1 MYILTIAGKEKKGAY
16 SVVDDNGEKIL
27 YIFEQE
33 DDAIRYS
40 MMLEEDKQYPDMNVI
55 EVDDKVMISTCESHG
70 YNYAVITENDIVVPP
85 SNAHHDII

>member
-1 MYILTIAGKEKKGAY
+1 
-16 SVVDDNGEKIL
+16 
-27 YIFEQE
+27 
-33 DDAIRYS
+33 
-40 MMLEEDKQYPDMNVI
+40 MLEEDKQYPDMNVI

>member
-1 MYILTIAGKEKKGAY
+1 MYILTVAGKEQEGAY
-16 SVVDDNGEKIL
+16 SVIDDNGEKIL
-27 YIFEQE
+27 YIFEKE

-70 YNYAVITENDIVVPP
+70 YNYAVITENGIVVPP